1 MDNDT
6 LTEDEIL
13 MSNVRSW
20 YKELL
25 DFNEKIN
32 KNYKYSEDERKYR
45 VYKNK
50 IFLDW
55 IYIFTINTLL

>member
-13 MSNVRSW
+13 ISNVRSC

-32 KNYKYSEDERKYR
+32 KNYEYSEDERKYR

-50 IFLDW
+50 IFLD
-55 IYIFTINTLL
+55 